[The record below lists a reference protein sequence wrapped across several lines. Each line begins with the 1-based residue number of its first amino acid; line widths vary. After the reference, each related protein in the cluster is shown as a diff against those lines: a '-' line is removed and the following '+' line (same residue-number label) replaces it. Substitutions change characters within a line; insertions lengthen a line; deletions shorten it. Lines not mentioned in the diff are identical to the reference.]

1 MNVLNLEHISKTYG
15 EKVIFD
21 DISFGIH
28 QGDKIGI
35 IGINGTGKT
44 TFLRILAGFE
54 ETDEGQVVM
63 QNGLRITYLPQ
74 HPEFPEGATILSYVT
89 QGQKEQSWNP
99 ETEAHMVLNKLGIE
113 DHEEEIAHLSGG
125 QKKRVALAAVLVN
138 PADVLILDEP
148 TNHLDNEMASWL
160 EDYLNRFKGVVIM
173 VTHDRY
179 FLDRVTNKI
188 LEISHGK
195 IYTYEAK
202 YSDFLEMKA
211 QREEMEMASE
221 RKKQS
226 ILRMEVEWAK
236 RGCRARST
244 KQRAR
249 LDRLEAMKNSTA
261 PVRDKNVEIDSV
273 ETRMGKKTI
282 ELENITKAYDG
293 ITYIR
298 DFSYIFLRDDRIGII
313 GRNGCGKTTLL
324 RLIAGDIEMSNLDSD
339 ETCGITMSGK
349 QNIGFLRQINFTD
362 GDVPVKEELEKA
374 FSEVF
379 ACEARKKEIEKLLA
393 ETEDHKKLLAEY
405 DFLERRIE
413 SLHGYSWKKDM
424 ETMFQ
429 KFGFALEDLEK
440 PIGEFS
446 GGQQTKIALIQLLLQ
461 RPDILLLDEPT
472 NHLDIAAVEWLENYL
487 KSYENAVII
496 VSHDR
501 MFLDRVIDVTYE
513 IEYGDIKRYPGNYSA
528 FVKQKEEAQIKQEKD
543 YEAQQKEIE
552 RLTAWIEKWK
562 NTPTKVAATRSKRMA
577 IEHMVKI
584 EKPRRFDTRTF
595 HALFHPVRESYTDVL
610 TMKKLKIG
618 YDTVLSEVSA
628 VIKKAERIVI
638 IGENGKGKSTLL
650 KTVVG
655 EINPLGGSYQFGNR
669 VDFAYFDQHK
679 AVNQKFDPEQTVLDY
694 FWSLYP
700 NLLRND
706 VRSALGAFLF
716 SGEDVEKKM
725 GQLSGGEKVRLELC
739 RIFYTKPNFLIL
751 DEPTNHMDLAG
762 KEALEKMLTSYEGT
776 VLFVSHDRYFINQVA
791 TGILEFGESDVQFYE
806 MNYAQYLEEIKRQTP
821 GRETGN
827 AGGAVRKPADVPTL
841 DDVFDKKKYYNP
853 GKILSRLKRQL
864 EKYEEQLAESESRM
878 SELQLEMMDPEL
890 SADYERLMELQT
902 KIDEENQTQESL
914 LERMMETEL
923 ELEEM
928 ETQDE

>member
-1 MNVLNLEHISKTYG
+1 M
-15 EKVIFD
+15 
-21 DISFGIH
+21 
-28 QGDKIGI
+28 
-35 IGINGTGKT
+35 
-44 TFLRILAGFE
+44 
-54 ETDEGQVVM
+54 
-63 QNGLRITYLPQ
+63 
-74 HPEFPEGATILSYVT
+74 
-89 QGQKEQSWNP
+89 
-99 ETEAHMVLNKLGIE
+99 
-113 DHEEEIAHLSGG
+113 
-125 QKKRVALAAVLVN
+125 
-138 PADVLILDEP
+138 
-148 TNHLDNEMASWL
+148 
-160 EDYLNRFKGVVIM
+160 
-173 VTHDRY
+173 
-179 FLDRVTNKI
+179 
-188 LEISHGK
+188 
-195 IYTYEAK
+195 
-202 YSDFLEMKA
+202 
-211 QREEMEMASE
+211 
-221 RKKQS
+221 
-226 ILRMEVEWAK
+226 
-236 RGCRARST
+236 
-244 KQRAR
+244 
-249 LDRLEAMKNSTA
+249 
-261 PVRDKNVEIDSV
+261 VEID
-273 ETRMGKKTI
+273 T
-282 ELENITKAYDG
+282 
-293 ITYIR
+293 
-298 DFSYIFLRDDRIGII
+298 
-313 GRNGCGKTTLL
+313 
-324 RLIAGDIEMSNLDSD
+324 
-339 ETCGITMSGK
+339 
-349 QNIGFLRQINFTD
+349 
-362 GDVPVKEELEKA
+362 
-374 FSEVF
+374 
-379 ACEARKKEIEKLLA
+379 LLA
-393 ETEDHKKLLAEY
+393 EHHRVLRAVCDQHRREILVHVCFGAGCLRLRKMLGDIIAHQHALRAVRFLMVQRCRIAVRQCHINSSVQIDNTAYLAAFPIDRLIE
-405 DFLERRIE
+405 LSALCGHAGNGGNLSAGRISHEEHLRRIQ
-413 SLHGYSWKKDM
+413 LILIRMRAK
-424 ETMFQ
+424 ETDGIFCVDDLRREMCDSAVTVFDDRNNVA
-429 KFGFALEDLEK
+429 ALRQTGDHADL
-440 PIGEFS
+440 
-446 GGQQTKIALIQLLLQ
+446 LV
-461 RPDILLLDEPT
+461 DILFHP
-472 NHLDIAAVEWLENYL
+472 
-487 KSYENAVII
+487 
-496 VSHDR
+496 
-501 MFLDRVIDVTYE
+501 
-513 IEYGDIKRYPGNYSA
+513 
-528 FVKQKEEAQIKQEKD
+528 AQIKQEKD
-543 YEAQQKEIE
+543 YEAQRKEIE

-595 HALFHPVRESYTDVL
+595 HALFHPARESYTDVL
-610 TMKKLKIG
+610 TIKKLKIG

-628 VIKKAERIVI
+628 VIKKAERIAI

-791 TGILEFGESDVQFYE
+791 TGILEFGESDVQFYG

-890 SADYERLMELQT
+890 SANYERLMELQT

-928 ETQDE
+928 EASESASVIDKANYPQ